1 MMQDDQLNKVLDKLE
16 QAVDEQQPGVS
27 KEQLY
32 SIIDDKFNDTLA
44 KLDTYRKVEDKPDRV
59 NIVDI
64 SDNARKKLENL
75 LNQDGEP
82 QQQIDPE
89 QLRELLEKAGE
100 GDNKSLLQKIGGKLL
115 DWAGNILDQVF
126 KLVSTVTRW
135 TVNTFMGLIKNVS
148 EWIIHKIQVAVG
160 IGAARGAVGGL
171 AARRGIGRS
180 GALRLL
186 GGGMAAGGLALGAWA
201 AHEGLNELNTFA
213 DSTTNQVNQLFPEGG
228 ASFMDVAQSLPSG
241 QMTVTDDGML
251 QMADPSPDAAGSD
264 STTTSATTSDTQP
277 DDVTTSEPAAAGV
290 ATTSPPDQTNVPPA
304 EIDAAEPPVKP
315 EIKPADQFVEL
326 GGMTEEQT
334 KNFMLELSTG
344 GIDDPDEFYKEYKK
358 RVTGVDELEEGDDLT
373 SAMEDSKFPEP
384 PAPDTDLKG
393 YDSATGVYSLPES
406 EFKTSVPADQPAE
419 QQATTNQSSD
429 QPTSQPVS
437 TGQGQVNK
445 NPSASVDKEP
455 RKLDRPVR
463 RKSPSSVVEKTIK
476 TKSRRPRPV
485 RPQER
490 QAKERQE
497 RLQKASEGLQ
507 NAVEQLTPIREE
519 NNDIK
524 TLFESKDKETSMLI
538 EKEATLIG
546 QSMQRDERN
555 MLAELEKIKAEL
567 ENPPPS
573 ETASSKTK
581 IISQPEYKLPKTIGG
596 SQNYRDGVRT
606 ESV

>member
-1 MMQDDQLNKVLDKLE
+1 MQDDQLNKVLDKLE

-75 LNQDGEP
+75 LNQDEEP

-201 AHEGLNELNTFA
+201 AHEGLSELNAFA

-228 ASFMDVAQSLPSG
+228 ASFMDVAQSLPSD

-251 QMADPSPDAAGSD
+251 QMADPAPEVAEPGDPA
-264 STTTSATTSDTQP
+264 TSATISDTQP
-277 DDVTTSEPAAAGV
+277 DDIATPEPAAAGMGT
-290 ATTSPPDQTNVPPA
+290 ASPPDQTNVPPA
-304 EIDAAEPPVKP
+304 EMEAAEPPLQP

-326 GGMTEEQT
+326 GGMTQEQT

-373 SAMEDSKFPEP
+373 SAMMTSTFPEP
-384 PAPDTDLKG
+384 PAPDTDLEG
-393 YDSATGVYSLPES
+393 YDSDTGIYSLPKNELGI
-406 EFKTSVPADQPAE
+406 TAPADQPAE
-419 QQATTNQSSD
+419 Q
-429 QPTSQPVS
+429 PV
-437 TGQGQVNK
+437 TDGQGRVNK
-445 NPSASVDKEP
+445 NPSAGVGIKP
-455 RKLDRPVR
+455 REIGRPVR
-463 RKSPSSVVEKTIK
+463 KKSSSSVVEKPIESK
-476 TKSRRPRPV
+476 PRRSRPV

-490 QAKERQE
+490 EAKERE
-497 RLQKASEGLQ
+497 RRLKEAGEGLQ
-507 NAVEQLTPIREE
+507 NAVEQLPPLRSDS
-519 NNDIK
+519 DIK
-524 TLFESKDKETSMLI
+524 ALFESTDKETSMLI
-538 EKEATLIG
+538 EKEAALIG
-546 QSMQRDERN
+546 QSMQRDESN

-567 ENPPPS
+567 EKTTPT

-581 IISQPEYKLPKTIGG
+581 IISQPNYKLPGTIGG
-596 SQNYRDGVRT
+596 LHNYRDGVRT
-606 ESV
+606 EYNA